1 MRIVLATET
10 FLPHIDGIVTRLTHT
25 LTNLQRCGDELLIIA
40 PERRDSPATFGN
52 APVLTV
58 PSVGATMFYP
68 DVHLAWPFSTPKV
81 ERAITQFNP
90 DLIHVVAP
98 ALLGFGA
105 IFSAWRRKVPLV
117 ASYHVQYAK
126 YMESYRLGFTIPFV
140 WWYLRQVHN
149 RAALNLATS
158 LPMVRLLRAH
168 GIHNVD
174 LWPPGVDADL
184 FAPIKRTEAMR
195 WRLTDGHPNDFLIVC
210 VARLGVEKEL
220 HRLVPVMRALQG
232 ARLALVGDGPA
243 RKQLEAEF
251 AGLPVIFAGM
261 LRGEDL
267 AAAYA
272 SGDIY
277 VLPSSTETLGLTAL
291 EAMAAGVPAVAAN
304 RGGLPDLVVDGQTGY
319 LFDPDRPDDLLEH
332 VLALKNDEQLRRT
345 MATAAREHAER
356 FSWAQTTQQ
365 LRQYYDR
372 VLAHEIAPG
381 NFARQPHP
389 GTGTSG

>member
-10 FLPHIDGIVTRLTHT
+10 FLPHVDGIVTRLTHT

-40 PERRDSPATFGN
+40 PGRRDSPASFGN

-58 PSVGATMFYP
+58 PSMSAARFYP
-68 DVHLAWPFSTPKV
+68 DVKLAWPFSTPKV
-81 ERAITQFNP
+81 ERAITDFNP

-98 ALLGFGA
+98 AFLGFGA
-105 IFSAWRRKVPLV
+105 IFSAWRRKVPLI

-126 YMESYRLGFTIPFV
+126 YMESYRLGFIVPFV

-158 LPMVRLLRAH
+158 LPMVRLLRTH
-168 GIHNVD
+168 GIKNVD

-184 FAPIKRTEAMR
+184 FAPAKRAEAMR
-195 WRLTDGHPNDFLIVC
+195 RRLTGGHPEEFLIVC

-220 HRLVPVMRALQG
+220 HRLVPVMREISG

-243 RKQLEAEF
+243 RKQLEADF
-251 AGLPVIFAGM
+251 AGLPVVFAGM
-261 LRGEDL
+261 LKGEEL

-291 EAMAAGVPAVAAN
+291 EAMSAGVPAIAAN
-304 RGGLPDLVVDGQTGY
+304 RGGLPDLVLDGQTGY
-319 LFDPDRPDDLLEH
+319 LFDPDRPADLLER
-332 VLALKNDEQLRRT
+332 VVALKENDQLRQS
-345 MATAAREHAER
+345 MAAAAREHAER
-356 FSWAQTTQQ
+356 FSWMQTTQQ

-381 NFARQPHP
+381 NLAHQPHP
-389 GTGTSG
+389 